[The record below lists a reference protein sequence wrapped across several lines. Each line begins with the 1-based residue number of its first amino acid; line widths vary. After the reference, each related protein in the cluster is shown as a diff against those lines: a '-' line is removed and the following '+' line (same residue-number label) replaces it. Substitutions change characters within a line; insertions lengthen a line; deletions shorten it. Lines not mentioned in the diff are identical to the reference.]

1 MRYSI
6 DTDRISLANL
16 KKRIEETDLVPSR
29 QPLVDGIGQKFLA
42 LESCGITTFSCL
54 REELKNKKRMEALST
69 KTGISNEYLVLLRRE
84 IESYLPKP
92 FLLTEFDWLP
102 QDEIAKLGVVGIRN
116 TEELY
121 EALESFAD
129 TSDLQDR
136 TGIDPA
142 VLGNLISLV
151 ALTRVQWTSPIL
163 ARVYIEASYSSVEKL
178 ASAQAEELH
187 SAIQNIN
194 AGGRYFKGQ
203 IGLRDIQRL
212 IKAAKYLGE
221 YGTI

>member
-6 DTDRISLANL
+6 DTDRVSLNDL

-29 QPLVDGIGQKFLA
+29 QSLLDGIEQKFHA

-54 REELKNKKRMEALST
+54 REELKNKKRMEALSI
-69 KTGISNEYLVLLRRE
+69 KTEISIEYMVLLRRE

-92 FLLTEFDWLP
+92 FPLTEFEWLP
-102 QDEIAKLGVVGIRN
+102 QHEIAKLGVMGIRN
-116 TEELY
+116 SEDLY
-121 EALESFAD
+121 EALDSFKD
-129 TSDLQDR
+129 TSNLQEK

-142 VLGNLISLV
+142 VLEDLIRLV
-151 ALTRVQWTSPIL
+151 ALTRVQWTSPTL
-163 ARVYIEASYSSVEKL
+163 ARVYVEASFKSVEKL

-194 AGGRYFKGQ
+194 TGGRYFKGQ

-212 IKAAKYLGE
+212 IKAAQYLVE
-221 YGTI
+221 